1 MTIDDLL
8 RYLLKAFM
16 MVFFPMLI
24 FLAVFFSYFFER
36 GLRRALRDTGRE
48 NIVRLVGYKGF
59 LGIFDVM
66 GKPKE
71 KKPIKS

>member
-1 MTIDDLL
+1 MTTDDLL

-16 MVFFPMLI
+16 MVYLPMLI
-24 FLAVFFSYFFER
+24 FLAAFFSYFFER

-66 GKPKE
+66 GKTKE
-71 KKPIKS
+71 KEPVKS